1 MDTKWK
7 KRNIGISFAVFF
19 LSVSLLVGNGVL
31 LLGHVLDLENG
42 DGKKI
47 SSLYEKDYQNTVK
60 FRRFMQGR
68 LSNFLAMGAGIEKVG
83 GYGYFDVE
91 GTYWVDDVG
100 FLDSTKEYHETVKKD
115 KNLLYQIVRDGK
127 VLYTNMEGGR
137 WEKSSTQPA
146 GYNFFLY
153 FDGQKVSA
161 SKDKKELKLYGD
173 GYYRDDSQWYVPGY
187 ENFTA
192 DETMKNVEVVMFAAQ
207 NPVSYSYV
215 KYEEGGYGQTDSRL
229 YEIYKEVCENRK
241 RVVWITFGLAAG
253 AVLFVYQILARQVR
267 GGKKEVKRAIARFM
281 GRIWFEAKLVV
292 LFAMVAGIVGIVR
305 KAPNALNE
313 WTGFDTNK
321 RYEFQIQEENAIAG
335 DLASILI
342 QGTAAPVQDDL
353 KSLDE
358 FAVENETSFANV
370 DGEEERTWMEWETRL
385 AVWHGLCSFFSNRP
399 LLLLLYF
406 WLCYLLL
413 LDLLYNRQGVFN
425 GAIQTLL
432 RKAKTDSLKQ
442 PFAVSQVRRVAAGTA
457 AGMAA
462 CAALMLITLL
472 FGIGYFNKTEAAVA
486 QCSVAAVLLAVL
498 VRTVSG
504 IRGQAEELDLLA
516 AQIQSVQS
524 GAEKKAVEFAED
536 SSLKTLSDGILKI
549 RQGMEAAIFEQLKS
563 ERMKVELV
571 ANVSHDL
578 KTPLTSI
585 ISYLA
590 FLKQEEGLPAHVQDY
605 IRILNQKAGRLN
617 SMVQDVFAVSQAA
630 SGDLPVE
637 LKVLDYAKLLHQTLA
652 DMQEQILRSP
662 VTIKTEIK
670 AQPVRI
676 RADGTR
682 LYRVF
687 QNLIQNALQYSLEG
701 SRVFLTLREEGGF
714 AYASIK
720 NTSRQELCSGADFTE
735 RFVRGDESRTD
746 GGAGL
751 GLSIAKSFTEACGGS
766 FALETDA
773 DLFAVTVG
781 FAVSESEA
789 ENN

>member
-1 MDTKWK
+1 M
-7 KRNIGISFAVFF
+7 
-19 LSVSLLVGNGVL
+19 
-31 LLGHVLDLENG
+31 
-42 DGKKI
+42 
-47 SSLYEKDYQNTVK
+47 
-60 FRRFMQGR
+60 
-68 LSNFLAMGAGIEKVG
+68 
-83 GYGYFDVE
+83 
-91 GTYWVDDVG
+91 
-100 FLDSTKEYHETVKKD
+100 
-115 KNLLYQIVRDGK
+115 
-127 VLYTNMEGGR
+127 
-137 WEKSSTQPA
+137 
-146 GYNFFLY
+146 
-153 FDGQKVSA
+153 
-161 SKDKKELKLYGD
+161 
-173 GYYRDDSQWYVPGY
+173 
-187 ENFTA
+187 
-192 DETMKNVEVVMFAAQ
+192 
-207 NPVSYSYV
+207 
-215 KYEEGGYGQTDSRL
+215 
-229 YEIYKEVCENRK
+229 
-241 RVVWITFGLAAG
+241 VWITFGLAAG

-385 AVWHGLCSFFSNRP
+385 AVWHRLCSFFSNRP

-442 PFAVSQVRRVAAGTA
+442 PFAVSQVRRVAAGAA
-457 AGMAA
+457 AGMTA
-462 CAALMLITLL
+462 CAALMLVTLL

-536 SSLKTLSDGILKI
+536 SSLKPLSDGILKI
-549 RQGMEAAIFEQLKS
+549 RQGMETAIFEQLKS

-605 IRILNQKAGRLN
+605 IRILDQKAGRLN

>member
-7 KRNIGISFAVFF
+7 KSNIGISFAVFF

-91 GTYWVDDVG
+91 GTYWEDDVG

-161 SKDKKELKLYGD
+161 TKDKKELKLYGD

-267 GGKKEVKRAIARFM
+267 GGKKEVKRTIARFM

-292 LFAMVAGIVGIVR
+292 LFAMVAGIVGMVR

-385 AVWHGLCSFFSNRP
+385 AVWHRLFFKPSVA
-399 LLLLLYF
+399 F
-406 WLCYLLL
+406 TA
-413 LDLLYNRQGVFN
+413 VF
-425 GAIQTLL
+425 L
-432 RKAKTDSLKQ
+432 
-442 PFAVSQVRRVAAGTA
+442 AVLFTA
-457 AGMAA
+457 AG
-462 CAALMLITLL
+462 
-472 FGIGYFNKTEAAVA
+472 
-486 QCSVAAVLLAVL
+486 
-498 VRTVSG
+498 
-504 IRGQAEELDLLA
+504 
-516 AQIQSVQS
+516 
-524 GAEKKAVEFAED
+524 
-536 SSLKTLSDGILKI
+536 
-549 RQGMEAAIFEQLKS
+549 
-563 ERMKVELV
+563 
-571 ANVSHDL
+571 
-578 KTPLTSI
+578 
-585 ISYLA
+585 
-590 FLKQEEGLPAHVQDY
+590 
-605 IRILNQKAGRLN
+605 
-617 SMVQDVFAVSQAA
+617 FAVQ
-630 SGDLPVE
+630 
-637 LKVLDYAKLLHQTLA
+637 
-652 DMQEQILRSP
+652 
-662 VTIKTEIK
+662 
-670 AQPVRI
+670 
-676 RADGTR
+676 
-682 LYRVF
+682 
-687 QNLIQNALQYSLEG
+687 
-701 SRVFLTLREEGGF
+701 
-714 AYASIK
+714 
-720 NTSRQELCSGADFTE
+720 
-735 RFVRGDESRTD
+735 
-746 GGAGL
+746 
-751 GLSIAKSFTEACGGS
+751 
-766 FALETDA
+766 
-773 DLFAVTVG
+773 
-781 FAVSESEA
+781 
-789 ENN
+789 